1 MAELTDLQ
9 REIVELRARRG
20 FTVDP
25 VKVLV
30 LLTEELG
37 EVARELKK
45 TWSPNYDEFD
55 PERLAPELADMFVLL
70 SALAS
75 EVQVDLETAV
85 RNKFFRADQDRD
97 WPSSE
102 A

>member
-9 REIVELRARRG
+9 REIVEVRARRG

-25 VKVLV
+25 VKILV

-75 EVQVDLETAV
+75 EMKVDLETAV

-97 WPSSE
+97 WPSAE
-102 A
+102 T

>member
-1 MAELTDLQ
+1 MK
-9 REIVELRARRG
+9 I
-20 FTVDP
+20 
-25 VKVLV
+25 LV

-55 PERLAPELADMFVLL
+55 PERLAPEIADMFVLL

-75 EVQVDLETAV
+75 EMKVNLETAV
-85 RNKFFRADQDRD
+85 RDKFFRADQDRD
-97 WPSSE
+97 WPPAE

>member
-1 MAELTDLQ
+1 MAELRELQ
-9 REIVELRARRG
+9 REIVEVRATRG

-25 VKVLV
+25 VRLLV
-30 LLTEELG
+30 LLAEELG

-55 PERLAPELADMFVLL
+55 PERLAPELADLFVLL

-75 EVQVDLETAV
+75 GTGVDLETAV
-85 RNKFFRADQDRD
+85 RDKFFRVDQDRA
-97 WPSSE
+97 WPSAE